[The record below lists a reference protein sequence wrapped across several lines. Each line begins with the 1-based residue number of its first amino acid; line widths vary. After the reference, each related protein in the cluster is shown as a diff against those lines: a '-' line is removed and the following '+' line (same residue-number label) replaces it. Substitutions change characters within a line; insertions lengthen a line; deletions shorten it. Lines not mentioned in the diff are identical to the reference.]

1 MRASITL
8 LLFAANIAA
17 AQTPATTAKAFGVID
32 GIAVD
37 SLHRDVLRG
46 AFLTVEGSSAS
57 AFSDS
62 SGRFRIDSVP
72 PGSHRIE
79 VVHPLLDSLGIRL
92 RTVELKVEAGGELH
106 IVVAAPSAQ
115 TVVATQCTLSERRL
129 GPAALL
135 GTVLFADSESPA
147 EGSQVIL
154 EWIEL
159 SVSQKKFHSTPFRR
173 TATVASNGRFKL
185 CGLPGDL
192 NGSLIAV
199 RGQDSSASIGVTL
212 PSLVGV
218 VGFGLPEP
226 LARGHVG
233 SATLTGRVLDPT
245 GTGLPRARVSINGD
259 SAVASTDADGRFVLR
274 NLRSGTRVLS
284 VRRLGF
290 QPTEV
295 PVNLLTRVPVDVIVK
310 LEKFVVVLDT
320 VRVIAF
326 RDIALDRV
334 GFSRRKK
341 SGMGYYMTP
350 DDIARRHAF
359 DLAGLLSMA
368 PMLRRSYSGGRA
380 IITGR
385 PFGIGGGCVT
395 WWLDDSPWLGGGIE
409 DVIHPD
415 EIVAVEVY
423 SASFAPAQYRRFG
436 NCETVVLWTTM
447 KIH

>member
-1 MRASITL
+1 MRASVTL
-8 LLFAANIAA
+8 LLFAANVAA
-17 AQTPATTAKAFGVID
+17 AQTPATTAKSFGVID
-32 GIAVD
+32 GNAVD
-37 SLHRDVLRG
+37 SLHRNVLRG

-62 SGRFRIDSVP
+62 LGRFRIDSVP
-72 PGSHRIE
+72 PGTRRIE
-79 VVHPLLDSLGIRL
+79 VVHPLLDSIGIRL
-92 RTVELKVEAGGELH
+92 RTLDLKVEAGSELH

-115 TVVATQCTLSERRL
+115 TVVATQCTQSERRL

-135 GTVLFADSESPA
+135 GTVEFADSESPA
-147 EGSQVIL
+147 VGSQVIL
-154 EWIEL
+154 DWIEL

-185 CGLPGDL
+185 CGLPDDL

-199 RGQDSSASIGVTL
+199 HGQDSTASIGVGL
-212 PSLVGV
+212 SSLVGV
-218 VGFGLPEP
+218 VGFTLPEP
-226 LARGHVG
+226 LASGRAG
-233 SATLTGRVLDPT
+233 SATLTGHVLDPN
-245 GTGLPRARVSINGD
+245 GTGLSRARVSINGD
-259 SAVASTDADGRFVLR
+259 AAVAATDAEGRFVLR

-284 VRRLGF
+284 VRRLGY
-290 QPTEV
+290 QPVGV
-295 PVNLLTRVPVDVIVK
+295 PVNLLTRVPTDVIVK

-320 VRVIAF
+320 VRVTAF
-326 RDIALDRV
+326 RDMALDRV

-341 SGMGYYMTP
+341 SGMGYYLTP
-350 DDIARRHAF
+350 DEIARRHAF
-359 DLAGLLSMA
+359 DLPGLLAMA
-368 PMLRRSYSGGRA
+368 PMLRRSYSDGRT

-395 WWLDDSPWLGGGIE
+395 WWLDDAPWLGGGIE
-409 DVIHPD
+409 DLVHPD

-436 NCETVVLWTTM
+436 NCETVVLWTRM

>member
-1 MRASITL
+1 MRTSVSL
-8 LLFAANIAA
+8 LLFIANIAA
-17 AQTPATTAKAFGVID
+17 AQTPATTAKPFGVID

-46 AFLTVEGSSAS
+46 AFLTVEGSAAS

-62 SGRFRIDSVP
+62 SGRFRIDSIP
-72 PGSHRIE
+72 PGIHRIE
-79 VVHPLLDSLGIRL
+79 VVHPLLDSIGIRL
-92 RTVELKVEAGGELH
+92 RTADLRVEAGGELH
-106 IVVAAPSAQ
+106 IVVAAPSAK
-115 TVVATQCTLSERRL
+115 TVVAAQCSESERRV

-135 GTVLFADSESPA
+135 GTVEFADSESPA
-147 EGSQVIL
+147 VGSQVIL

-185 CGLPGDL
+185 CGLPDDL

-199 RGQDSSASIGVTL
+199 RGQDSTALIGVTL
-212 PSLVGV
+212 SSLIGV

-226 LARGHVG
+226 LAGRRAG

-259 SAVASTDADGRFVLR
+259 STVASTDTEGRFILR

-290 QPTEV
+290 QPTTV
-295 PVNLLTRVPVDVIVK
+295 SVNLLTQVPVDVIVK

-326 RDIALDRV
+326 RDVALDRV
-334 GFSRRKK
+334 GFTRRKK
-341 SGMGYYMTP
+341 SGMGYYLTP
-350 DDIARRHAF
+350 DEIARRHAF
-359 DLAGLLSMA
+359 DLPGLLAMA

-385 PFGIGGGCVT
+385 PFGLGGGCVT
-395 WWLDDSPWLGGGIE
+395 WWLDDAPWLGGGIE
-409 DVIHPD
+409 DFILPD
-415 EIVAVEVY
+415 EVVAVEVY

-436 NCETVVLWTTM
+436 NCETVVLWTRM